1 MLTKNK
7 VKVDLYSTIIRGGS
21 RTAETSKMEGFV
33 LLTITIIIKHF
44 NLDAAAFL
52 DPPLII

>member
-33 LLTITIIIKHF
+33 LLSITIIIKHF